1 MREWTGNEPRG
12 TRLLR
17 TEAGRVIFLTLDVGP
32 ETSLVDAHQLGSEI
46 EEELRQQ
53 IPDIADVI
61 VHTKV

>member
-1 MREWTGNEPRG
+1 M
-12 TRLLR
+12 
-17 TEAGRVIFLTLDVGP
+17 IFLTLDVSSD
-32 ETSLVDAHQLGSEI
+32 TSLVDAHQLGSEL